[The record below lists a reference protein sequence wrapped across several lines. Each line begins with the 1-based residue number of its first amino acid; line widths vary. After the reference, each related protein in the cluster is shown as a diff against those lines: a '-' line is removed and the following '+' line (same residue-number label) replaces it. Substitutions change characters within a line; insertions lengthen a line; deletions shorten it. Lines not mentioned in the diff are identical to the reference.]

1 MTTQEMH
8 TAVAILFDKEDTLNY
23 PNFQAEHLDFF
34 LNLAQDRFVKH
45 RYDGANAR
53 NKGVEET
60 QKRSDD
66 LKNVTDVANI
76 TPLVSSADNY
86 PNGRFVSLPSTV
98 SDQYWFAMTEQADVT
113 RKVCSGK
120 VITSGNIVDG
130 QLYIVLDNSI
140 TYDGVTYTS
149 NQSFTG
155 TTTTAGSDVVTV
167 TTYTGSGNVYKA
179 KRDRVSVKPMQH
191 DDYNMIIE
199 DPFNKP
205 MLDYKGK
212 SLLRRL
218 EFQSKIEVIFPHSD
232 LIFNSY
238 IVRYIRKPRRIS
250 LSSLTDCEL
259 ADHTH
264 QEIVEMAVSSML
276 ENVESDRYQS
286 NLNEL
291 NKLE

>member
-1 MTTQEMH
+1 MTAQEMH
-8 TAVAILFDKEDTLNY
+8 TATKILFDKEDTLNY
-23 PNFQAEHLDFF
+23 PNFQAVHVDFF

-45 RYDGANAR
+45 RYDGANAKK
-53 NKGVEET
+53 KGFEET

-66 LKNVTDVANI
+66 LKDITDSANI
-76 TPLVSSADNY
+76 TPLAAVADNY

-98 SDQYWFAMTEQADVT
+98 SDQYWFSLTEQADVT
-113 RKVCSGK
+113 RQTCSTK
-120 VITSGNIVDG
+120 IIVSDKIVDQ
-130 QLYIVLDNSI
+130 QLYIVLNGSV
-140 TYDGVTYTS
+140 TYNGTTYTS

-155 TTTTAGSDVVTV
+155 TTTTSAGNVVTV
-167 TTYTGSGNVYKA
+167 ATYTGTGLVYKA
-179 KRDRVSVKPMQH
+179 KRDRVNVQPMQH

-205 MLDYKGK
+205 RLDYKGK

-218 EFQSKIEVIFPHSD
+218 EFQSKIEVLFPHTD

-238 IVRYIRKPRRIS
+238 IVRYIRKPQRIS

-264 QEIVEMAVSSML
+264 QEIVDMAVSSML
-276 ENVESDRYQS
+276 ENIESDRYQS

-291 NKLE
+291 SKLE